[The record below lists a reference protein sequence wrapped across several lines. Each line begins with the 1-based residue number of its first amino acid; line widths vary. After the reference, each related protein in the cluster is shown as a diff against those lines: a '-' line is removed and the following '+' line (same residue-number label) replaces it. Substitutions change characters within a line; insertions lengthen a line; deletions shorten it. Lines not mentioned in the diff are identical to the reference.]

1 MKWGRVDG
9 WRERE
14 MGEKKRI
21 RSEPSRTNKRIR
33 KERGRKKIT
42 TQACKNV
49 RIRSR
54 KGKWNVHLSKMTE
67 VLKRETKVA
76 LRCQK

>member
-1 MKWGRVDG
+1 M
-9 WRERE
+9 E
-14 MGEKKRI
+14 EKKRI
-21 RSEPSRTNKRIR
+21 RSEPSRTNERNKKGE
-33 KERGRKKIT
+33 KEREREKKK

-49 RIRSR
+49 RIRSQ

-67 VLKRETKVA
+67 VLKLETKVD